1 MRSECRR
8 CELSPLCLSK
18 GLQTILSTLRYCNK
32 CGRMYL
38 FLKIDIIKPV
48 SPLCAA
54 FELRSA
60 IMAGRHSV
68 VIEGITWNLLRY
80 TCNDCERK
88 AEEKEYELRRMS
100 FEERLLKN
108 RP

>member
-8 CELSPLCLSK
+8 CELSPICLVK
-18 GLQTILSTLRYCNK
+18 GLAAILQNLVWCHV

-38 FLKIDIIKPV
+38 RLEMDNYKPA
-48 SPLCAA
+48 SPLCVA
-54 FELRSA
+54 FELRQA
-60 IMAGRHSV
+60 AMNGRRTV
-68 VIEGITWNLLRY
+68 VIEGVTWHHKGRI
-80 TCNDCERK
+80 CEECQQK
-88 AEEKEYELRRMS
+88 EEEKKDELRRMS